1 MVRPLRSATTS
12 APTARWNLRMRGSC
26 GCLSRL
32 ARSPRQSDV
41 SMMWWRCWSKTLT
54 RASCPTLTGTPK
66 SMMTSVAD
74 AIAGN
79 KFWFATGPAAVR
91 PIHMVTGAMYG
102 IAFAVIAPRIP
113 RSFLVPAGAAFGLV
127 LGALAVRSVPAAAS
141 TGDDGKVRSVMLS
154 RCVTTRRTR
163 SATRLVRLVGV
174 YDADSNVRGELAL
187 ICARLGR
194 RVSGRCR

>member
-12 APTARWNLRMRGSC
+12 APTARWNSRMRGSC

-41 SMMWWRCWSKTLT
+41 SMMWWRCRSKTLT
-54 RASCPTLTGTPK
+54 RALCPTLTGTPK

-74 AIAGN
+74 TIAGN
-79 KFWFATGPAAVR
+79 KFWFATGPAVVR
-91 PIHMVTGAMYG
+91 LLIHMVTGAMYG
-102 IAFAVIAPRIP
+102 IAFALIAPRIP

-154 RCVTTRRTR
+154 
-163 SATRLVRLVGV
+163 
-174 YDADSNVRGELAL
+174 
-187 ICARLGR
+187 
-194 RVSGRCR
+194 

>member
-1 MVRPLRSATTS
+1 
-12 APTARWNLRMRGSC
+12 
-26 GCLSRL
+26 
-32 ARSPRQSDV
+32 
-41 SMMWWRCWSKTLT
+41 MMWWRCRSKTLT
-54 RASCPTLTGTPK
+54 RASGPTLTGTPK

-74 AIAGN
+74 TIAGN

-91 PIHMVTGAMYG
+91 LLIHMVTGAMYG

-154 RCVTTRRTR
+154 
-163 SATRLVRLVGV
+163 
-174 YDADSNVRGELAL
+174 
-187 ICARLGR
+187 
-194 RVSGRCR
+194 